1 MPYRRSWDL
10 KFKPLQTVFQ
20 GLSEKST
27 LTSLSLRFP
36 SSRIPCPCILIPSMP
51 NLRSLRLTDIDP
63 LCYPDDISLL
73 IASARKLESLTMIF
87 SPRMREQGE
96 SSVDLYTY
104 FGKLYAAPYLIPVKR
119 VSIKN
124 SYTRNNLNFEEA
136 FENDALEEFTLL
148 NSISVGNPMT
158 VFLDESWLN
167 APRHEPTRTLKM
179 CRIDSVDRS
188 AIYFMTHNHGLE
200 RLYVVNTR
208 IKPNANGISNGG
220 QFFGG
225 SSKPISSSECITL
238 VVKYHNISLRHL
250 LLAEDWLLSNDDLS
264 ALVHA
269 CPNLEQLALAMDH
282 IDQHRLQL
290 ILHSLPKLYA
300 LRLLTPRDG
309 DSSCDKSRDA
319 DKGSLAKMI
328 DTVIRS
334 GNCENLKWVAL
345 GPHVFGR
352 VEAKRDGEG
361 SLVNGHAEST
371 TVFGPFPAESVEEI
385 DIWRMDSLELF

>member
-1 MPYRRSWDL
+1 
-10 KFKPLQTVFQ
+10 
-20 GLSEKST
+20 
-27 LTSLSLRFP
+27 
-36 SSRIPCPCILIPSMP
+36 
-51 NLRSLRLTDIDP
+51 
-63 LCYPDDISLL
+63 
-73 IASARKLESLTMIF
+73 
-87 SPRMREQGE
+87 MREQGE

-124 SYTRNNLNFEEA
+124 SYTRNNLNFEKA
-136 FENDALEEFTLL
+136 FDNDALEEFTLL

-167 APRHEPTRTLKM
+167 VPHHEPTRTLKM

-188 AIYFMTHNHGLE
+188 ALFFMTLNHGLE
-200 RLYVVNTR
+200 RLYVVHTR
-208 IKPNANGISNGG
+208 TKANANDITNGG
-220 QFFGG
+220 QFSGG

-238 VVKYHNISLRHL
+238 IAKYHNISLRHL
-250 LLAEDWLLSNDDLS
+250 LLAEDWLLSNDELS

-269 CPNLEQLALAMDH
+269 CPNLEQLAVAIDH
-282 IDQHRLQL
+282 FDQHRLQL

-300 LRLLTPRDG
+300 LRLLTSPD
-309 DSSCDKSRDA
+309 DDPSCDESKDT

-328 DTVIRS
+328 DTAFRS
-334 GNCENLKWVAL
+334 GNCEKLKWVAL

-352 VEAKRDGEG
+352 VKPKRDGEE
-361 SLVNGHAEST
+361 SPLNGHAEHMT
-371 TVFGPFPAESVEEI
+371 AFRPFSPESVQEI